1 MRLHGTQGILL
12 HFSFWSGAEKV
23 LEPLNYAA
31 DVTMFIKSS
40 YIWRLFERTKR
51 CIEIPHQTFFYL
63 MIKELERAE
72 RKLSGSQENDEKS
85 SYLSGHM
92 KLEQSK

>member
-31 DVTMFIKSS
+31 DVTMFIRSS

-51 CIEIPHQTFFYL
+51 CIAIPHQTFFL
-63 MIKELERAE
+63 PNDKIT
-72 RKLSGSQENDEKS
+72 RKNRKKAIWLTGAR
-85 SYLSGHM
+85 
-92 KLEQSK
+92 